1 MRADTARTDAHSG
14 AGWGAV
20 ALVVAAGI
28 VTAFQAGKA
37 AIATPWLLAD
47 MGLDLSAAGWLTGIF
62 ALLGILGGIPA
73 GALVA
78 RVGDRPVLLAG
89 LAAALLGAVLGAL
102 APDYAV
108 LLGARILEGLGF
120 LFITVAGP
128 AILERAVLPARRE
141 FAFGLW
147 SCFMPAGLAL
157 AMGVGPQ
164 YGDWRNLW
172 WASAGLAAA
181 VLAAAALLPPA
192 PARASLPMRS
202 IGGDALSVLGN
213 RRAVLLALCFALYS
227 LMFFALF
234 GFLPVLLVE
243 RMGVDGQAAGL
254 LAALAAA
261 ANIIGNLAAGRL
273 LARGAQRF
281 VLLAAACLAMGLAAP
296 GIYLQWFGALPTL
309 LLCILFSAVGG
320 LVPATLISSAP
331 LLAREAGLAPVVL
344 GLLMQGSALGQ
355 VLGPIFVGGAIQAHG
370 WQAAA
375 WIVLA
380 SALAAAGAASALRAG
395 GARAAQ

>member
-1 MRADTARTDAHSG
+1 MRADATRPDAHAG
-14 AGWGAV
+14 AGWVAV
-20 ALVVAAGI
+20 ALVVVAAGI
-28 VTAFQAGKA
+28 ASAFQAGKA
-37 AIATPWLLAD
+37 AIAMPWLLAD
-47 MGLDLSAAGWLTGIF
+47 MGLDLGAAGWLTGIF
-62 ALLGILGGIPA
+62 ALLGVLGGIPA

-89 LAAALLGAVLGAL
+89 LAAALLGAALGAL
-102 APDYAV
+102 APGFAL

-120 LFITVAGP
+120 LLITVAGP
-128 AILERAVLPARRE
+128 AILGRVVLPARRE

-164 YGDWRNLW
+164 YGDWRSLW
-172 WASAGLAAA
+172 WASAALAAA
-181 VLAAAALLPPA
+181 VLVAAALLPPA
-192 PARASLPMRS
+192 RPPLPVR
-202 IGGDALSVLGN
+202 GVTRDALSVLGN
-213 RRAVLLALCFALYS
+213 RPALLLALCFALYS

-243 RMGVDGQAAGL
+243 HMGIDAGTAGL
-254 LAALAAA
+254 LAALAAG
-261 ANIIGNLAAGRL
+261 ANIIGNLAAGQL
-273 LARGAQRF
+273 LARGTPRF

-320 LVPATLISSAP
+320 VVPATLISSAP
-331 LLAREAGLAPVVL
+331 LLAREAALVPVLL

-355 VLGPIFVGGAIQAHG
+355 VLGPVLVGGAIQAHG
-370 WQAAA
+370 WASAA
-375 WIVLA
+375 WIVLL
-380 SALAAAGAASALRAG
+380 SALVAAGAALLVRPSG

>member
-14 AGWGAV
+14 AGLGAV

-78 RVGDRPVLLAG
+78 RGGDRPVLLAG

-273 LARGAQRF
+273 LARGAQSF

-296 GIYLQWFGALPTL
+296 GIYLQWFGALTTL

-380 SALAAAGAASALRAG
+380 SALAAAGAASARRAG
-395 GARAAQ
+395 GARARH

>member
-1 MRADTARTDAHSG
+1 MRADTARTDAHAG

-331 LLAREAGLAPVVL
+331 LLARKAGLAPVVL

-395 GARAAQ
+395 GARAGQ

>member
-1 MRADTARTDAHSG
+1 MARTDAQSG
-14 AGWGAV
+14 VGWGAV

-78 RVGDRPVLLAG
+78 RVGDRQVLLAG

-108 LLGARILEGLGF
+108 LLAARILEGLGF

-164 YGDWRNLW
+164 YGDWRDLW

-181 VLAAAALLPPA
+181 VLAAAAMLPPA
-192 PARASLPMRS
+192 PAPARPSHPP
-202 IGGDALSVLGN
+202 GCLSAGVLVVLGS
-213 RRAVLLALCFALYS
+213 RPALLLALCFALYS

-243 RMGVDGQAAGL
+243 RMGIDESRAGL
-254 LAALAAA
+254 LAALAAG
-261 ANIIGNLAAGRL
+261 ANIIGNLAAGQL
-273 LARGAQRF
+273 LARGVRRF
-281 VLLAAACLAMGLAAP
+281 VPLAAACVVMGLAAP
-296 GIYLQWFGALPTL
+296 GIFLQWFGALPTL

-331 LLAREAGLAPVVL
+331 LLAREAGLAPVLL

-355 VLGPIFVGGAIQAHG
+355 VLGPVLVGGAIQAYG
-370 WQAAA
+370 WRSAA
-375 WIVLA
+375 WIVLL
-380 SALAAAGAASALRAG
+380 SALVAACAASGLRRGGVRAG
-395 GARAAQ
+395 Q